1 MPTSVTAARGA
12 VTLLRR
18 EPRLRR
24 SYDPAPKEEILRAY
38 NERASLGG
46 LTRGFGVSPNTVTRW
61 LEKS

>member
-1 MPTSVTAARGA
+1 VR
-12 VTLLRR
+12 TLLRR

-38 NERASLGG
+38 NERASLGE
-46 LTRGFGVSPNTVTRW
+46 LTRVLGVSPNTVTRW